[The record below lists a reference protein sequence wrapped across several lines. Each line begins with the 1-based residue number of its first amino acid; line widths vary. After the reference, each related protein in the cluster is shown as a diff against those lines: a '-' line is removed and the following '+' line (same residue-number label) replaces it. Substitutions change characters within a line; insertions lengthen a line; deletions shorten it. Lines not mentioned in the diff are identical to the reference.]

1 MLMDSISILGVLL
14 DFFGAFF
21 ALDLR
26 IERYSIVDMRTRKK
40 QSAFFGS
47 ESPQYVEETE

>member
-1 MLMDSISILGVLL
+1 MLMDSISKLGGILS
-14 DFFGAFF
+14 FFGLFPF
-21 ALDLR
+21 DLR
-26 IERYSIVDMRTRKK
+26 IKRRSIVDMRTRKK